1 MTVTSQS
8 SERFP
13 AARLHK
19 PYQPLPGV
27 YDEMIAADGSIRPH
41 WVRFLDGLE
50 GMSDSELTKHL
61 RLAERLLHENGLT
74 YTADATPSL
83 GSALGPGFR
92 AGADR
97 RERMA
102 HAGAGLIQRAR
113 LLNAILADLYGP
125 QTLLRE
131 GHLPAAVILG
141 NPQFLHPCHGF
152 RPRDGQYLHVYAAD
166 LGRGP
171 DGLWWVLADRTQA
184 PSGVGFALENRVIL
198 SRCLPE
204 MFRDLHVRRL
214 ANYFQSMHDSLVA
227 GTNRENPRS
236 GSLLSLARTRKA
248 TSRTR
253 ILPAISATRSLRAAI
268 SRSATIAFS

>member
-1 MTVTSQS
+1 MPVLIGAN
-8 SERFP
+8 EWR
-13 AARLHK
+13 
-19 PYQPLPGV
+19 
-27 YDEMIAADGSIRPH
+27 M
-41 WVRFLDGLE
+41 LE
-50 GMSDSELTKHL
+50 Q
-61 RLAERLLHENGLT
+61 
-74 YTADATPSL
+74 
-83 GSALGPGFR
+83 
-92 AGADR
+92 
-97 RERMA
+97 
-102 HAGAGLIQRAR
+102 GLIQRAR

-227 GTNRENPRS
+227 GT
-236 GSLLSLARTRKA
+236 
-248 TSRTR
+248 SRGD
-253 ILPAISATRSLRAAI
+253 PEW
-268 SRSATIAFS
+268 FC